1 MSEPRCPNC
10 GSNFL
15 VVERRPD
22 GNARCACGWSGKYEL
37 CFEAPKKSECVTHHL
52 ACACREEKFKQLEV
66 RLKEAEKIVRWLA
79 DGGPCWSVHSKT
91 MEPTFSHSE
100 QATARAY
107 LEKWKGEK

>member
-1 MSEPRCPNC
+1 MNSMSEPSCPNC

-22 GNARCACGWSGKYEL
+22 GNARCACSWSGKYAA
-37 CFEAPKKSECVTHHL
+37 CFGETYKVAIQNPEARIKE
-52 ACACREEKFKQLEV
+52 LEV
-66 RLKEAEKIVRWLA
+66 RLKEAEEIVRWLA
-79 DGGPCWSVHSKT
+79 DGGPCWSVHSRT

-100 QATARAY
+100 QATASAY